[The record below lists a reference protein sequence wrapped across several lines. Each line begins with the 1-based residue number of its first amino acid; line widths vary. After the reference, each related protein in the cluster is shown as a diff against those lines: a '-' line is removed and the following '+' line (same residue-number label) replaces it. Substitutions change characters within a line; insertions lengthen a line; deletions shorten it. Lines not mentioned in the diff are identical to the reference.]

1 MKTRKAALYVALL
14 ASLPCVAQAARIDYE
29 IGASWLHSDNIGL
42 NETDEVS
49 DDVLSPWLQFS
60 AEQTGSTLRFGL
72 NGNVRY
78 DTYRNNTFDDGVQ
91 GELAGSLNWTLL
103 PERIDFVVED
113 NLTRQSVNV
122 LSGYAPGNQQQV
134 NVFTAGPTFRA
145 RFNESTRGQI
155 DLRYIDTYAEE
166 STDFNGGRY
175 SIATQVLHRMRG
187 TDELS
192 FHVDAMETNND
203 DAGEL
208 FDYTRYDAYAG
219 YQSILAAVTLEA
231 ELGYSRIEPKN
242 TGDDSTSPMFRG
254 DIAWRV
260 SPRSTFTAQFNYELA
275 DAARNLAYRPVAP
288 GGPVI
293 DDPTDPGL
301 PIGPQTFR
309 QRNLALGYQFSS
321 ERLTLGINPYYGR
334 IRYLAASTENQD
346 ITGITFNAEYQ
357 LRPLTTFS
365 LVAVRQ
371 KREYDDIFRSD
382 TSTIANF
389 SIARQFTRHWNGRVY
404 LQRAE
409 RDSSS
414 FSQSYVENSVFLSIS
429 WRR

>member
-1 MKTRKAALYVALL
+1 MKNRKAALYVALL
-14 ASLPCVAQAARIDYE
+14 ASLPVAAQAARIDYE
-29 IGASWLHSDNIGL
+29 VGVSWLHSDNIGL
-42 NETDEVS
+42 SEIDEVS
-49 DDVLSPWLQFS
+49 DDVVSPWIQFN
-60 AEQTGSTLRFGL
+60 AEQTGSVLRFGL

-78 DTYRNNTFDDGVQ
+78 DTYLDNTFDDGVQ

-113 NLTRQSVNV
+113 NLTRQSINV
-122 LSGYAPGNQQQV
+122 LSGFSPGNQQQV

-155 DLRYIDTYAEE
+155 DLRYTDTYAEE
-166 STDFNGGRY
+166 STDFNGSRY
-175 SIATQVLHRMRG
+175 SIAAQLRRRLRG

-192 FHVDAMETNND
+192 FHVNAMETD
-203 DAGEL
+203 YDVDGE
-208 FDYTRYDAYAG
+208 FFNYTRYDAYAG
-219 YQSILAAVTLEA
+219 YQSTLASLDLEA

-242 TGDDSTSPMFRG
+242 SGDDSSSPLFRG
-254 DIAWRV
+254 NIAWRV
-260 SPRSTFTAQFNYELA
+260 SPRSTFTTQFNYELA
-275 DAARNLAYRPVAP
+275 DAAHNLAFRPAVP

-293 DDPTDPGL
+293 DGPIDPGL

-309 QRNLALGYQFSS
+309 QRRLVLGYQFST
-321 ERLTLGINPYYGR
+321 ERLTLGINPYYER
-334 IRYLAASTENQD
+334 IRYLATSTENQD
-346 ITGITFNAEYQ
+346 ITGITLNADYQ

-382 TSTIANF
+382 TSTIFNF
-389 SIARQFTRHWNGRVY
+389 GVSRQFTRHWNGRVY
-404 LQRAE
+404 VQRAE